1 MSPPATEPNETTDG
15 TMSLLDHLD
24 ELRSRLVRA
33 AVVFI
38 AGFVACWSFSGP
50 LLRFLMKPIREH
62 LFEGGEIIFIHLPE
76 PFLIYMKAAALAAL
90 FLTSPYLLYQFWA
103 FVAPGLYR
111 HERRL
116 VLPFLLFGTLFF
128 AAGGAFG
135 YWVAVPA
142 AAGWLIRFGGEFT
155 AQLTLR
161 SAFGFLSKLVLGM
174 GAVFEMPILIFFLSR
189 IGVVTPRFLLRHFK
203 TAVLIITIV
212 AAIITPTPDVMTL
225 SVFAGPMIL
234 LYLLGILLA
243 WISSPSAKKRETR
256 ERPEES

>member
-1 MSPPATEPNETTDG
+1 MSPPATERNESTDG

-33 AVVFI
+33 AIVFLV
-38 AGFVACWSFSGP
+38 GFLACWSFSGP
-50 LLRFLMKPIREH
+50 ILRFLMKPIREH
-62 LFEGGEIIFIHLPE
+62 LFEGGEIIFINLPE
-76 PFLIYMKAAALAAL
+76 PFLIYMKSAALAAL
-90 FLTSPYLLYQFWA
+90 FLTSPYLLYQLWA

-116 VLPFLLFGTLFF
+116 VFPFLLFGTLFF

-135 YWVAVPA
+135 YAVAVPA
-142 AAGWLIRFGGEFT
+142 AAGWLIGVGGDFT

-189 IGVVTPRFLLRHFK
+189 IGVVTPRFLLRHFR
-203 TAVLIITIV
+203 TAVLIIAIV

-225 SVFAGPMIL
+225 SIFAGPMIL
-234 LYLLGILLA
+234 LYLLGIVIA
-243 WISSPSAKKRETR
+243 WVSSPGRKEKRD
-256 ERPEES
+256 RPEES